1 VEALSAITV
10 ALAAVAVVFAWWT
23 VRLGREAARE
33 VRSDQIARRIEQ
45 IGAAI
50 EAIYVSDDP
59 ANPTG
64 IAQDRLAYT
73 MMGLLPDLPETMK
86 ITQMLAFNRGM
97 AAGIRMPGM
106 NLSSGD
112 EVRQQCVRAR
122 TELELKLTLIF
133 TRIGDVPDPE
143 KWINHPSG
151 WEGGKAKHAKREGP
165 QSADVAGLG
174 ANRMLNR

>member
-1 VEALSAITV
+1 M
-10 ALAAVAVVFAWWT
+10 AAVAVIFAWWT
-23 VRLGREAARE
+23 VRLGLEAARE
-33 VRSDQIARRIEQ
+33 VRSDQIARRIVQ

-86 ITQMLAFNRGM
+86 ITQMLVFNRGM

-106 NLSSGD
+106 KLSSGD

-133 TRIGDVPDPE
+133 TRIGGVPDPE
-143 KWINHPSG
+143 KWINHPSL
-151 WEGGKAKHAKREGP
+151 WELGKAKHAKREGP
-165 QSADVAGLG
+165 QSADVG
-174 ANRMLNR
+174 A

>member
-1 VEALSAITV
+1 MEVLSAVTV
-10 ALAAVAVVFAWWT
+10 ALAAVAVIFAWWT
-23 VRLGREAARE
+23 VRLGLEAARE
-33 VRSDQIARRIEQ
+33 VRSDQIVRRIEQ

-86 ITQMLAFNRGM
+86 ITQMLAFNRGI

-106 NLSSGD
+106 KLSNGD

-143 KWINHPSG
+143 KWINHPSLS
-151 WEGGKAKHAKREGP
+151 ELGKAKHAKREGP
-165 QSADVAGLG
+165 QSADVG
-174 ANRMLNR
+174 A